1 MLCGPFYVVKSS
13 QIWAEAP
20 EVKAHASA
28 SSKYALS
35 DNVFNVK
42 NSVLTTYE
50 TKP

>member
-20 EVKAHASA
+20 EVKARDSA

-35 DNVFNVK
+35 DNVK
-42 NSVLTTYE
+42 NYVLTTYE